1 MVVCGKVARW
11 HVSLMCSKWS
21 GDGSLLYLEQR
32 PGWEVHVL
40 LRAHITVHHTRQ
52 VHKAH
57 IDDPR
62 KRPNKGVLL
71 MVLNK
76 GVS

>member
-1 MVVCGKVARW
+1 MLQVEWRW
-11 HVSLMCSKWS
+11 VPFVI
-21 GDGSLLYLEQR
+21 GAETR
-32 PGWEVHVL
+32 VVHVL

-52 VHKAH
+52 AHKAH
-57 IDDPR
+57 TYDPR

-71 MVLNK
+71 MVLNN